1 MITNT
6 RELIAPAPNPRK
18 ERHGHINPPTN
29 PSPHPPKLPQNLLLG
44 EPPRLPPQHG
54 RNLPLAHP
62 DLITHRHQT
71 RRQAHVILPQQRD
84 GHHDVVDILEG
95 QGAAFGVLGF
105 GFDEG
110 EGVVAPVPAGVEVV
124 GGVVA
129 VVEAV
134 AVGLRGGVLARG
146 GGTVRCLRGGCLNR
160 QGGKEKGI
168 AHRDVDQGYTGS
180 EVGIRVHLVD

>member
-1 MITNT
+1 
-6 RELIAPAPNPRK
+6 
-18 ERHGHINPPTN
+18 
-29 PSPHPPKLPQNLLLG
+29 
-44 EPPRLPPQHG
+44 
-54 RNLPLAHP
+54 
-62 DLITHRHQT
+62 
-71 RRQAHVILPQQRD
+71 
-84 GHHDVVDILEG
+84 
-95 QGAAFGVLGF
+95 
-105 GFDEG
+105 
-110 EGVVAPVPAGVEVV
+110 VPAGVEVV